1 MAKSET
7 QVPAKKSG
15 GQDAAATAW
24 AEWPSLG
31 ALRGEIERVLDE
43 FRFGSRFPFT
53 PRTLKELETL
63 FPSPVRSTSP
73 AVDIEEKDREYE
85 LTAEVP
91 GMDEKDVDI
100 QVANGVLTIKGEKEE
115 KTEEKKRD
123 YVFSERRFGSFER
136 RMPLPEG
143 IDHDRITATMKK
155 GVLVVTLP
163 KTAEAQKP
171 KKKIEVKSA
180 A

>member
-7 QVPAKKSG
+7 QVPAKKSA
-15 GQDAAATAW
+15 GQDAAGAAW
-24 AEWPSLG
+24 AEWPSLN
-31 ALRGEIERVLDE
+31 ALRGEIDRLFEE
-43 FRFGSRFPFT
+43 FRFSNRFPFT
-53 PRTLKELETL
+53 PRTFKDLETL
-63 FPSPVRSTSP
+63 FPGPARSASP
-73 AVDIEEKDREYE
+73 AVDIEEKDKEYE

-91 GMDEKDVDI
+91 GMDEKEI
-100 QVANGVLTIKGEKEE
+100 EIHVANGVLTIKGKKEE
-115 KTEEKKRD
+115 RTEEKKKD

-143 IDHDRITATMKK
+143 IDPDRITATMKK
-155 GVLVVTLP
+155 GVLVLTLP

-171 KKKIEVKSA
+171 QKKIEVTSA